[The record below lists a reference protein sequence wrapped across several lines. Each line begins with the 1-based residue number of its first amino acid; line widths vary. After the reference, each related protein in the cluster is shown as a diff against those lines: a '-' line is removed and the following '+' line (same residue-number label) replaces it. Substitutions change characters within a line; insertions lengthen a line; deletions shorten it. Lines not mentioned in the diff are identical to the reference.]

1 MVDSQNDIWIGM
13 NYGLL
18 KIKFDH
24 KENIITERHLF
35 EFEGNASS
43 DAIKDNISGCIW

>member
-24 KENIITERHLF
+24 KENIITERHFL
-35 EFEGNASS
+35 SS
-43 DAIKDNISGCIW
+43 REMLLVTQ